1 MDDAIVFAMAL
12 SLPAATG
19 LVSIP
24 FFIID
29 GLYTRG
35 EFTSA
40 DAHATASALM
50 QYGWGVPA
58 FVLAQ
63 LFSRAF
69 FARQDTTTPMRF
81 ALVSVAV
88 NIALGITLF
97 HFFGVAGIAAATASA
112 WWLNVVMMGVTLA
125 RRSHYSPSPKAVS
138 RLIRILIANVA
149 LAVVL
154 AGASHFRAQIQ
165 GLFGGFHIGHGL
177 GPKEFAIALT
187 VTVAAA
193 IYPLL
198 LFGSG
203 GLTVAEARRRASPP
217 QGRPFGRAGG
227 LALKPAKA

>member
-12 SLPAATG
+12 SLPAAAG

-35 EFTSA
+35 EFTLV

-81 ALVSVAV
+81 AFVSVAA
-88 NIALGITLF
+88 NIVLGITLF
-97 HFFGVAGIAAATASA
+97 HYFGVAGIAAATATA
-112 WWLNVVMMGVTLA
+112 WWLNVIMMGVTLA
-125 RRSHYSPSPKAVS
+125 RRGHYRPSPKTVA
-138 RLIRILIANVA
+138 RLIRILIANLG
-149 LAVVL
+149 LAAVL
-154 AGASHFRAQIQ
+154 AGASHYRSQIE
-165 GLFGGFHIGHGL
+165 GLFGGVHLAHGL

-187 VTVAAA
+187 VTGAAA
-193 IYPLL
+193 LYPLL

-203 GLTVAEARRRASPP
+203 GLTVAEARGALRRRKGDPP
-217 QGRPFGRAGG
+217 EG
-227 LALKPAKA
+227 PADLP

>member
-29 GLYTRG
+29 ALYTRG
-35 EFTSA
+35 EFKVA

-69 FARQDTTTPMRF
+69 FARQDTLTPMRF

-112 WWLNVVMMGVTLA
+112 WWLNVVMMGTTLA
-125 RRSHYSPSPKAVS
+125 ARSHYRPSPKAVA
-138 RLIRILIANVA
+138 RLVRIVVANLA
-149 LAVVL
+149 LAAVL
-154 AGASHFRAQIQ
+154 AAASHYRGQIQ
-165 GLFGGFHIGHGL
+165 GLFTGVHLVRGL

-187 VTVAAA
+187 VTAAAA

-203 GLTVAEARRRASPP
+203 GLTLAEARGALRRRRGEPP
-217 QGRPFGRAGG
+217 EG
-227 LALKPAKA
+227 PADLP